1 MKKNIFLIFLL
12 LFNII
17 AIGQTD
23 TDYIKDEVIIKIKK
37 NIKVDELS
45 NILTQKINQN
55 IDSIKLIS
63 ISPVFPNITEK

>member
-45 NILTQKINQN
+45 NILTQK
-55 IDSIKLIS
+55 
-63 ISPVFPNITEK
+63 